1 MSTRDLGT
9 GSLLSTFSVGRTGMV
24 GGAGVGVQSGGGE
37 KRSMTRLRLAPRS
50 LWGPLG
56 PPQSSPFTETDF
68 FYPLSSPSCSVFCFF
83 FVFLLFVYFIFLL
96 GSIMQFLLAVWFL
109 KVYCHIK
116 WTPGSVFAFL
126 FHISIFFG
134 AAGGTSCMPKDQV
147 FS

>member
-1 MSTRDLGT
+1 M
-9 GSLLSTFSVGRTGMV
+9 
-24 GGAGVGVQSGGGE
+24 QSGGGE

-68 FYPLSSPSCSVFCFF
+68 FYPLSSPSCSVFFF
-83 FVFLLFVYFIFLL
+83 FLFFLLFVYFIFLL
-96 GSIMQFLLAVWFL
+96 GSIMRFLLAVWFL
-109 KVYCHIK
+109 KAYCHIK

-134 AAGGTSCMPKDQV
+134 AAGGTSCMPKDQGFFISLIYV
-147 FS
+147 FKTAVISCLH

>member
-1 MSTRDLGT
+1 M
-9 GSLLSTFSVGRTGMV
+9 
-24 GGAGVGVQSGGGE
+24 QSGGGE

-68 FYPLSSPSCSVFCFF
+68 FYPLSSPSCSVFFAVCLFIYLF
-83 FVFLLFVYFIFLL
+83 LFYIFFLLD
-96 GSIMQFLLAVWFL
+96 SIMRFLLAVWFL
-109 KVYCHIK
+109 KAYCHIK

-134 AAGGTSCMPKDQV
+134 AAGGTSCMPTDQGFFISRSLNLCV
-147 FS
+147 